1 MLTRSVH
8 SLVSLSRHFMFAKL
22 SELQI
27 PEAAKKDSE
36 AVEILRIWI
45 ADGSQHVS
53 LKTGVWEDPA
63 GWGLMLADLAKH
75 VANAYAA
82 EGKDRD
88 EALCR
93 VYQGLQAER
102 FQQFESPG

>member
-1 MLTRSVH
+1 MSGND
-8 SLVSLSRHFMFAKL
+8 

-27 PEAAKKDSE
+27 PEAAVAVSD

-53 LKTGVWEDPA
+53 LRTGVWDDPA
-63 GWGLMLADLAKH
+63 AWGLMLADLARH

-82 EGKDRD
+82 AGMDRA
-88 EALCR
+88 EALRR
-93 VYQGLQAER
+93 VYQGLQVEM
-102 FQQFESPG
+102 QSPTDEPTGGIA

>member
-1 MLTRSVH
+1 
-8 SLVSLSRHFMFAKL
+8 MFGKR

-27 PEAAKKDSE
+27 PDAAKKDSD

-45 ADGSQHVS
+45 AGGSQHVS

-63 GWGLMLADLAKH
+63 AWGLMLADLAKH

-82 EGKDRD
+82 GGMDRA
-88 EALCR
+88 EALRR
-93 VYQGLQAER
+93 VYQGLQVEM
-102 FQQFESPG
+102 ESPTDEPTGGIAS

>member
-1 MLTRSVH
+1 
-8 SLVSLSRHFMFAKL
+8 MFGKR

-45 ADGSQHVS
+45 AGGSQHVS
-53 LKTGVWEDPA
+53 LKRGVWEDPA
-63 GWGLMLADLAKH
+63 AWGLILADLGKH

-82 EGKDRD
+82 DGMDRA
-88 EALCR
+88 EALRR
-93 VYQGLQAER
+93 VYQGLQAEM
-102 FQQFESPG
+102 ESPTDDPPGGIAS

>member
-1 MLTRSVH
+1 
-8 SLVSLSRHFMFAKL
+8 MFGKR

-27 PEAAKKDSE
+27 PEAATQDTD

-45 ADGSQHVS
+45 AGGSQHVS

-63 GWGLMLADLAKH
+63 AWGLILADLAKH

-82 EGKDRD
+82 GGMDRA
-88 EALCR
+88 EALRR
-93 VYQGLQAER
+93 VYQGLQVEM
-102 FQQFESPG
+102 ESATDELTGGIAS

>member
-1 MLTRSVH
+1 
-8 SLVSLSRHFMFAKL
+8 MFGKR

-27 PEAAKKDSE
+27 PEVAKKDSN

-45 ADGSQHVS
+45 AGGSQHIS

-63 GWGLMLADLAKH
+63 AWGLMLADLAKH

-82 EGKDRD
+82 DGMDRA

-93 VYQGLQAER
+93 VYQGLQVEI
-102 FQQFESPG
+102 ESPTDEPTGGIAT

>member
-1 MLTRSVH
+1 
-8 SLVSLSRHFMFAKL
+8 MFGKR

-27 PEAAKKDSE
+27 PDAAKKDSD

-53 LKTGVWEDPA
+53 IKTGVWKDPA
-63 GWGLMLADLAKH
+63 AWGLMLADLCNH

-82 EGKDRD
+82 EGLDRAQ
-88 EALCR
+88 ALRR
-93 VYQGLQAER
+93 VHQGLQAEM
-102 FQQFESPG
+102 ESPTDEPTGGIAS